1 MTAGHAIVAGTAAR
15 AGGAGRGGVATL
27 VDLGTLVA
35 SGWDPEALVWTP
47 DPSDLVFGFRCC
59 AVRGCRYQPDNAEGL
74 CAGCKVA
81 WMARGAGDL
90 AEYCVAGVQHHQWC
104 AEVLCLVCNTAG
116 HERPAIGTG
125 LCIACGSLCSWRGQS
140 VDAYVNGDDGHGPA
154 VPRPSFGVCA
164 VRSCDRRAQNRV
176 SLCGPHSKRWARDDR
191 PALADWC
198 VIAPPA
204 KGDRAGHV
212 VLRGLSPAVITE
224 VLFGLQAALV
234 EGRKTPPV
242 SIGLGVEWLRRTQAS
257 SVLDVDPGEVS
268 CGAARLFLAFTAD
281 RLRVA
286 SSSPELE
293 YDRDVWDLRVWGHEG
308 RLSFT
313 GGLGP
318 RRRRSS
324 PVDGRGG
331 EYRRRARPV
340 IQPWLRAAAKAWA
353 FQALVSIGAGRVRQ
367 IVWMVGLWSEHLAT
381 RVDRGTSPEALT
393 SEDLFAFLARL
404 RQLENRGELAAM
416 RRSRGVEDLARF
428 LRDCRDL
435 GLTQPGGPMFGL
447 ADEIMIRRADKP
459 RRPKVG
465 DDSETGLAL
474 PDSVVM
480 QLLDDKN
487 LARAQ
492 ERFGP
497 GLRRAIELL
506 AGVGRRPDEVAS
518 LTYECL
524 DHDETVDADG
534 TVRYEPVL
542 VHNMAKVGKLGC
554 RLPIHQRER
563 DLIIAQQTQVRIDYP
578 DTPTSELCLFPRT
591 RKNPAGI
598 APISAPWLSRAMRL
612 WVDALPALDLTA
624 ADGRAP
630 AVAFPRDRVFPYA
643 FRHTFAQR
651 HADAGTAPD
660 VLKELMGHDAITAT
674 MGYYR
679 ITTKRKRQAQDRLGP
694 LQIDAGGNRVRDERP
709 LSDSE
714 AIRDSIGQVA
724 VPFGVCTEPV
734 NVRADGQACPF
745 RHRCLGC
752 VYFRTDPSYQP
763 ELRAYLTRLL
773 ADRERLH
780 AALPQLADWARR
792 DAVPSSEEIETL
804 RQLMDANDGLIAH
817 LDDTE
822 RAAVSEAITELR
834 KHRAGLERSYPVQ
847 FRGLVRPENPNVFP
861 SIERHREEPGDD

>member
-1 MTAGHAIVAGTAAR
+1 MTADHEIIAGTAR
-15 AGGAGRGGVATL
+15 SDGAGRVVVATL
-27 VDLGTLVA
+27 VDLGKLVA
-35 SGWDPEALVWTP
+35 SGWDPAASVWTP
-47 DPSDLVFGFRCC
+47 DPSDRVFGFRCC
-59 AVRGCRYQPDNAEGL
+59 AVRDCRYQPDNAEGL
-74 CAGCKVA
+74 CAGCKSA

-90 AEYCVAGVQHHQWC
+90 AEYCAAGVQHHQWC
-104 AEVLCLVCNTAG
+104 AERLCRVCHTPG
-116 HERPAIGTG
+116 HERPATGSG
-125 LCIACGSLCSWRGQS
+125 LCIACASLCSWRGQS
-140 VDAYVNGDDGHGPA
+140 VDAYVDGDDIHGPA
-154 VPRPSFGVCA
+154 VPHPSFGACA

-176 SLCGPHSKRWARDDR
+176 GLCGPHSLRWARDHK
-191 PALADWC
+191 PPLAHWC
-198 VIAPPA
+198 VTAAPA

-212 VLRGLSPAVITE
+212 VLRGLPPAVITE
-224 VLFGLQAALV
+224 VLFGLQAAAV

-242 SIGLGVEWLRRTQAS
+242 SIGLGVEWLRRTQAT
-257 SVLDVDPGEVS
+257 SVLDIDPAEAS
-268 CGAARLFLAFTAD
+268 CYTARLFLAFTAD

-286 SSSPELE
+286 LSSPELE
-293 YDRDVWDLRVWGHEG
+293 YDHDVWDLRVWGHEG

-318 RRRRSS
+318 RRRMRS
-324 PVDGRGG
+324 PVDGGPGG
-331 EYRRRARPV
+331 EYRQRARPV
-340 IQPWLRAAAKAWA
+340 TQPWLRAAAKAWA
-353 FQALVSIGAGRVRQ
+353 FQALASIGAGRVRQ

-381 RVDRGTSPEALT
+381 RLDRGTSPAALT
-393 SEDLFAFLARL
+393 GDDLFAFLARL
-404 RQLENRGELAAM
+404 RQLESRGELAAM

-435 GLTQPGGPMFGL
+435 GLTKAGGPMFGL
-447 ADEIMIRRADKP
+447 AGEIMIRRVDKP
-459 RRPKVG
+459 RRPKAA

-474 PDSVVM
+474 PDTVMM
-480 QLLDDKN
+480 QLLDDAN
-487 LARAQ
+487 LARA
-492 ERFGP
+492 EDRFGP

-534 TVRYEPVL
+534 TVRTEPVL
-542 VHNMAKVGKLGC
+542 VHDMAKVGKLGC

-563 DLIIAQQTQVRIDYP
+563 DLIVAQQAQVRGDYP

-591 RKNPAGI
+591 LKNPTGTI
-598 APISAPWLSRAMRL
+598 PIGAKWLGRATRI

-624 ADGRAP
+624 ADGHSP
-630 AVAFPRDRVFPYA
+630 AVPFPRDRVFPYA

-694 LQIDAGGNRVRDERP
+694 LLIDAGGNRVRDGGP

-734 NVRADGQACPF
+734 NVRADGQECPF

-773 ADRERLH
+773 ADRERLN

-792 DAVPSSEEIETL
+792 DAVPSNEEIDTL
-804 RQLMDANDGLIAH
+804 RQLVAANDGLIAN
-817 LDDTE
+817 LDDGE

-847 FRGLVRPENPNVFP
+847 FRGLVRPGRPNVFP
-861 SIERHREEPGDD
+861 SIERHREDPSDD